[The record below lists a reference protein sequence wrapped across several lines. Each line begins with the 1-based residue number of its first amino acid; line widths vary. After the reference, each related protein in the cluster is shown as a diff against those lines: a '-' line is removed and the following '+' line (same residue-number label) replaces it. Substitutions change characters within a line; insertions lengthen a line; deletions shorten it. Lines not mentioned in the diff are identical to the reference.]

1 MFNAINWMRL
11 HFKKKKNLD
20 EIAYA
25 VVMWA
30 QAYSKFSPTSKWT
43 LVPNS
48 PTIFGPHLSNG
59 PI

>member
-11 HFKKKKNLD
+11 HFKKKKKLD

-30 QAYSKFSPTSKWT
+30 QAYSKFSPTLS
-43 LVPNS
+43 
-48 PTIFGPHLSNG
+48 GP
-59 PI
+59 